1 MYEVPVKIYN
11 ISSKTKSVNIKH
23 PHGLFKV
30 DTDKKNKH
38 SQISP
43 GLHLEILVIF
53 ETDQNI
59 TEDQFD
65 QIVITSENDFKLV
78 LPLKAYLPQPLVQ
91 FEPLINLGF
100 VPVGTKK
107 IETIQ
112 FLNEGS
118 LSTRIVLKME
128 VKSQELKLDRESIDL
143 PMYNSKIPE
152 EKRKQS
158 VTIIFEPTETQNLHE
173 KIQVLQMTGEK
184 SKDLGFIE
192 IIATSVVQQMSIVFE
207 EGGGPQTDI
216 NFGLLYHGQKK
227 ECSAFL
233 VNNGPKEMN
242 FKFNFHPGKSRK
254 DFNDNYDDDNFA
266 STPEEAGLEMTQR
279 ILSAEPIQGFIK
291 PYSQIPIKFLC
302 NTKIKKQE
310 KGWNVTLTQDYDMI
324 NKDRPDNLRNI
335 LNKTEHF
342 QSLAA
347 VKFEEAFVNKLAEKE
362 TEEDFC
368 KTITVY
374 MEVKALYPD
383 ITIDKTSLNFW
394 ECNLKEKKVITV
406 TITNKNDEL
415 PIDFSFSKIPHF
427 TVEPSK
433 GIIRPSYS
441 STVSQVTINVF
452 FHPENIGK
460 FSDVLVMKYVN
471 NLYQIPIRIFGICK
485 GGIKYGLTA
494 KNFYHKNLAQ
504 NMENDIKNNTNGF
517 QNLISNAIYVPDDL
531 ALDLTK
537 QPFKRSDQNTRIR
550 KFHNDRLKEVIEK
563 IQKTDEVKGN
573 SNDNKN
579 YNFNNKGFN
588 PSNELIKNFE
598 DHFKLYTE
606 ISNHKMQANNELVK
620 FRKERENRLKN
631 KNIPKTTHIQID
643 TIDKINSVEQ
653 LSYLPGNR
661 LDSPRL
667 KLPDP
672 KDTLWVI
679 KPIGQYEP
687 IYMEENI
694 KKQIGKTPEDLP
706 DDLEIKKVTGN
717 QTN

>member
-1 MYEVPVKIYN
+1 MYIYIDVEKNKMYEVPVKIYN

-53 ETDQNI
+53 ETDQTI

-65 QIVITSENDFKLV
+65 QIIITSENDFKLI

-112 FLNEGS
+112 FLNEGA
-118 LSTRIVLKME
+118 LSTKLILKME
-128 VKSQELKLDRESIDL
+128 TKTQELKLDRDSIDL
-143 PMYNSKIPE
+143 PMFNSKIPE
-152 EKRKQS
+152 EKRKQC

-173 KIQVLQMTGEK
+173 KIQVFQINGDK
-184 SKDLGFIE
+184 NKDLGFIE

-242 FKFNFHPGKSRK
+242 FKFNFHPNKSRK
-254 DFNDNYDDDNFA
+254 DFNNNYDDDNFA

-310 KGWNVTLTQDYDMI
+310 KGWNVTLSPDYDMI
-324 NKDRPDNLRNI
+324 NKGHPDNLRI
-335 LNKTEHF
+335 ALNKTEHF

-347 VKFEEAFVNKLAEKE
+347 VKFEEAFVNKLAEKDS
-362 TEEDFC
+362 EEDFC

-374 MEVKALYPD
+374 MEVKALFPD

-394 ECNLKEKKVITV
+394 ECNLKEKKVITI

-415 PIDFSFSKIPHF
+415 PIDFTFSKIPHF

-433 GIIRPSYS
+433 GVIRPSYS
-441 STVSQVTINVF
+441 STSSQITVNVF

-485 GGIKYGLTA
+485 GGSKFNQTQ

-517 QNLISNAIYVPDDL
+517 HQNLISEAMYVPDEL

-537 QPFKRSDQNTRIR
+537 QPFKRADQNTRIR
-550 KFHNDRLKEVIEK
+550 KFHNDRLNEVIAK
-563 IQKTDEVKGN
+563 IQKTDELKGYIN
-573 SNDNKN
+573 NNNNDI
-579 YNFNNKGFN
+579 NNKGFN

-620 FRKERENRLKN
+620 MRKERQNKKSKKN
-631 KNIPKTTHIQID
+631 YFTSHIQLD
-643 TIDKINSVEQ
+643 TNEKINSVDQ
-653 LSYLPGNR
+653 LSSLPGNR

-672 KDTLWVI
+672 KDTLWVV
-679 KPIGQYEP
+679 KPIGQY
-687 IYMEENI
+687 
-694 KKQIGKTPEDLP
+694 
-706 DDLEIKKVTGN
+706 
-717 QTN
+717 

>member
-11 ISSKTKSVNIKH
+11 ISKKTKSVNIKH

-59 TEDQFD
+59 SEDQFD
-65 QIVITSENDFKLV
+65 QIVITSENDFKLI

-112 FLNEGS
+112 FLNDGAQA
-118 LSTRIVLKME
+118 TRILLKMDA
-128 VKSQELKLDRESIDL
+128 KSSQALKLDRETIEL
-143 PMYNSKIPE
+143 PMYSSKIPE
-152 EKRKQS
+152 EKRKQV

-173 KIQVLQMTGEK
+173 KIQVTQVTGDK
-184 SKDLGFIE
+184 SKELGFIE

-233 VNNGPKEMN
+233 VNNGPKEMS
-242 FKFNFHPGKSRK
+242 FKFNFHPNKSRK
-254 DFNDNYDDDNFA
+254 DFNDNYDDDDFA

-279 ILSAEPIQGFIK
+279 ILSAEPVQGFVK

-310 KGWNVTLTQDYDMI
+310 KGWTVTLSPDYDII
-324 NKDRPDNLRNI
+324 NKNKQKNLRDQ

-347 VKFEEAFVNKLAEKE
+347 VKFEEAFVNKLAAKD

-374 MEVKALYPD
+374 MEVKALFPD

-394 ECNLKEKKVITV
+394 ECNLKEKKVITI

-415 PIDFSFSKIPHF
+415 PIDFNFNKIPHF

-433 GIIRPSYS
+433 GVIRPSYS
-441 STVSQVTINVF
+441 QTVSQMTINVY

-460 FSDVLVMKYVN
+460 FADVLIMRYVN
-471 NLYQIPIRIFGICK
+471 NLYQIPIKIFGICK
-485 GGIKYGLTA
+485 GGKKFYKGGLTS
-494 KNFYHKNLAQ
+494 NDFYHKR
-504 NMENDIKNNTNGF
+504 EIDIKNKTNGF
-517 QNLISNAIYVPDDL
+517 QRNALDAMYVPDEL
-531 ALDLTK
+531 ALDFTK
-537 QPFKRSDQNTRIR
+537 QPFKRTDQNTRIQ
-550 KFHNDRLKEVIEK
+550 KFHKDRLNEVIEK
-563 IQKTDEVKGN
+563 IQKTDELKG
-573 SNDNKN
+573 SND
-579 YNFNNKGFN
+579 KGFN

-598 DHFKLYTE
+598 EHFKVYTE
-606 ISNHKMQANNELVK
+606 ISNHKTQANAELVK
-620 FRKERENRLKN
+620 MRKERKNRTKSY
-631 KNIPKTTHIQID
+631 THIQID
-643 TIDKINSVEQ
+643 PNKKLNSVDQ
-653 LSYLPGNR
+653 LLDLPGNN
-661 LDSPRL
+661 LLNSPRL
-667 KLPDP
+667 KFPEP
-672 KDTLWVI
+672 KDTL
-679 KPIGQYEP
+679 
-687 IYMEENI
+687 
-694 KKQIGKTPEDLP
+694 
-706 DDLEIKKVTGN
+706 
-717 QTN
+717 

>member
-207 EGGGPQTDI
+207 EGG
-216 NFGLLYHGQKK
+216 
-227 ECSAFL
+227 
-233 VNNGPKEMN
+233 
-242 FKFNFHPGKSRK
+242 
-254 DFNDNYDDDNFA
+254 
-266 STPEEAGLEMTQR
+266 
-279 ILSAEPIQGFIK
+279 
-291 PYSQIPIKFLC
+291 YSQIPIKFLC

-324 NKDRPDNLRNI
+324 NKDRPDNLRNL

-433 GIIRPSYS
+433 GIIRPSFS

-494 KNFYHKNLAQ
+494 KNFYHKNL
-504 NMENDIKNNTNGF
+504 NN
-517 QNLISNAIYVPDDL
+517 L
-531 ALDLTK
+531 
-537 QPFKRSDQNTRIR
+537 
-550 KFHNDRLKEVIEK
+550 LKEVIK
-563 IQKTDEVKGN
+563 IQG
-573 SNDNKN
+573 
-579 YNFNNKGFN
+579 
-588 PSNELIKNFE
+588 
-598 DHFKLYTE
+598 
-606 ISNHKMQANNELVK
+606 
-620 FRKERENRLKN
+620 
-631 KNIPKTTHIQID
+631 
-643 TIDKINSVEQ
+643 
-653 LSYLPGNR
+653 
-661 LDSPRL
+661 
-667 KLPDP
+667 
-672 KDTLWVI
+672 
-679 KPIGQYEP
+679 
-687 IYMEENI
+687 
-694 KKQIGKTPEDLP
+694 
-706 DDLEIKKVTGN
+706 
-717 QTN
+717 

>member
-65 QIVITSENDFKLV
+65 QIVITSENDFKLI
-78 LPLKAYLPQPLVQ
+78 LPLKAYLPQALVQ

-118 LSTRIVLKME
+118 LSTRIQLKME
-128 VKSQELKLDRESIDL
+128 AKSPELKLDREIIDL
-143 PMYNSKIPE
+143 PMFNNKIPE
-152 EKRKQS
+152 EKRKQC
-158 VTIIFEPTETQNLHE
+158 VTIIFEPGETQNLHE
-173 KIQVLQMTGEK
+173 KIQVLQLNGDK
-184 SKDLGFIE
+184 NKDLGFIE

-207 EGGGPQTDI
+207 EGGGPETDI

-242 FKFNFHPGKSRK
+242 FKFNFHPNKSRK
-254 DFNDNYDDDNFA
+254 DFNNNYDDDNFA

-310 KGWNVTLTQDYDMI
+310 KGWNVTLLPDYDLI

-347 VKFEEAFVNKLAEKE
+347 VKFEEAYVNKLAEKD

-368 KTITVY
+368 KTITVF

-394 ECNLKEKKVITV
+394 ECNLKEKKVITI

-415 PIDFSFSKIPHF
+415 PIDFCFSKIPHF

-441 STVSQVTINVF
+441 STISQVTVNVF
-452 FHPENIGK
+452 FPSGK
-460 FSDVLVMKYVN
+460 HRKIHRCFSHE
-471 NLYQIPIRIFGICK
+471 IR
-485 GGIKYGLTA
+485 
-494 KNFYHKNLAQ
+494 
-504 NMENDIKNNTNGF
+504 E
-517 QNLISNAIYVPDDL
+517 
-531 ALDLTK
+531 
-537 QPFKRSDQNTRIR
+537 
-550 KFHNDRLKEVIEK
+550 
-563 IQKTDEVKGN
+563 
-573 SNDNKN
+573 
-579 YNFNNKGFN
+579 
-588 PSNELIKNFE
+588 
-598 DHFKLYTE
+598 
-606 ISNHKMQANNELVK
+606 
-620 FRKERENRLKN
+620 
-631 KNIPKTTHIQID
+631 
-643 TIDKINSVEQ
+643 
-653 LSYLPGNR
+653 
-661 LDSPRL
+661 
-667 KLPDP
+667 
-672 KDTLWVI
+672 
-679 KPIGQYEP
+679 
-687 IYMEENI
+687 
-694 KKQIGKTPEDLP
+694 
-706 DDLEIKKVTGN
+706 
-717 QTN
+717 

>member
-11 ISSKTKSVNIKH
+11 ISNKTKSVNIKH

-59 TEDQFD
+59 SEDQFD
-65 QIVITSENDFKLV
+65 QIVITSENDFKLI

-112 FLNEGS
+112 FLNDGAQA
-118 LSTRIVLKME
+118 TRILLKME
-128 VKSQELKLDRESIDL
+128 TKSQELKLDRDTIEL
-143 PMYNSKIPE
+143 PMYSSKIPE
-152 EKRKQS
+152 EKRKQC

-173 KIQVLQMTGEK
+173 KIQVVQITGDK

-233 VNNGPKEMN
+233 VNNGPKEMS
-242 FKFNFHPGKSRK
+242 FKFNFHPNKSRK
-254 DFNDNYDDDNFA
+254 DFNDNYDDDDFA

-279 ILSAEPIQGFIK
+279 ILSAEPVQGFVK

-310 KGWNVTLTQDYDMI
+310 KGWTVTLSPDYDII
-324 NKDRPDNLRNI
+324 NKDKPKNLRDQ

-347 VKFEEAFVNKLAEKE
+347 VKFEEAFVNKLAAKD

-374 MEVKALYPD
+374 MEVKALFPD

-563 IQKTDEVKGN
+563 IQKTDEIKGS

-579 YNFNNKGFN
+579 YNYNNKGFN

-631 KNIPKTTHIQID
+631 KNIPKTTTHIQID

-706 DDLEIKKVTGN
+706 DDLEIKK
-717 QTN
+717 

>member
-59 TEDQFD
+59 SEDQFD
-65 QIVITSENDFKLV
+65 QIVITSENDFKLI

-112 FLNEGS
+112 FLN
-118 LSTRIVLKME
+118 
-128 VKSQELKLDRESIDL
+128 
-143 PMYNSKIPE
+143 
-152 EKRKQS
+152 
-158 VTIIFEPTETQNLHE
+158 FEPSETQNLHE
-173 KIQVLQMTGEK
+173 KIQVLQLNGDK
-184 SKDLGFIE
+184 NKDLGFIE

-242 FKFNFHPGKSRK
+242 FKFNFHPNKSRK
-254 DFNDNYDDDNFA
+254 DFNNNYDDDNFA
-266 STPEEAGLEMTQR
+266 STPEEAGLEMT
-279 ILSAEPIQGFIK
+279 FIK

-310 KGWNVTLTQDYDMI
+310 KGWNVTLLPDYDLI

-347 VKFEEAFVNKLAEKE
+347 VKFEEAYVNKLAEKD

-368 KTITVY
+368 KTITVF

-394 ECNLKEKKVITV
+394 ECNLKEKKVITI

-415 PIDFSFSKIPHF
+415 PIDFCFRLMFFS
-427 TVEPSK
+427 
-433 GIIRPSYS
+433 
-441 STVSQVTINVF
+441 
-452 FHPENIGK
+452 
-460 FSDVLVMKYVN
+460 
-471 NLYQIPIRIFGICK
+471 
-485 GGIKYGLTA
+485 
-494 KNFYHKNLAQ
+494 
-504 NMENDIKNNTNGF
+504 
-517 QNLISNAIYVPDDL
+517 
-531 ALDLTK
+531 
-537 QPFKRSDQNTRIR
+537 
-550 KFHNDRLKEVIEK
+550 
-563 IQKTDEVKGN
+563 
-573 SNDNKN
+573 
-579 YNFNNKGFN
+579 
-588 PSNELIKNFE
+588 
-598 DHFKLYTE
+598 
-606 ISNHKMQANNELVK
+606 
-620 FRKERENRLKN
+620 
-631 KNIPKTTHIQID
+631 IPKISENSQIF
-643 TIDKINSVEQ
+643 
-653 LSYLPGNR
+653 
-661 LDSPRL
+661 
-667 KLPDP
+667 
-672 KDTLWVI
+672 
-679 KPIGQYEP
+679 
-687 IYMEENI
+687 
-694 KKQIGKTPEDLP
+694 
-706 DDLEIKKVTGN
+706 
-717 QTN
+717 